1 MSKKGIFIGFIS
13 AVGLLAFQV
22 RSVIASDNIL
32 EDLIGQFIDIKSE
45 WLAVANGFEQRMEA
59 WLQSQLNINL
69 DENIIGEL
77 GLPDP
82 QDIRNFIEET
92 FSTDGGIIEQGP
104 LAANNEDREATRAL
118 AQETLSK
125 EGQQELI
132 DKLNFVEATTQQ
144 AISSGQD
151 AQSRTVTQEVLKD
164 MALQNAQIASS
175 LAVLTSQTVDASTKQ
190 DMANL
195 NLANISS
202 SIDSQNLRQQANS
215 AGAANSL
222 LQIGGFASAGLDYS
236 PK

>member
-1 MSKKGIFIGFIS
+1 MIKRVILIGFIS
-13 AVGLLAFQV
+13 AIGLLAFQV

-32 EDLIGQFIDIKSE
+32 EDLIGQFIDLKSE

-82 QDIRNFIEET
+82 QDLRNFIEET

-202 SIDSQNLRQQANS
+202 SIDSQNLREQANS

-236 PK
+236 KK